1 MNFVMVFGSAIIVL
15 LILLADPI
23 VALLG
28 GPDFADS
35 AVPLRCVGVAV
46 MFSAMNIVLAN
57 YMISKGKERSWAAV
71 NAIGL
76 VLAIIANFVLIP
88 RFGVVGSAISISL
101 CEALMFVMRSYVC
114 REFLS
119 GIRGLIDPI
128 RIFAQPAFQ
137 GLPHTSC
144 LHCAI
149 APHGTH
155 SYGSYAVASCSRS
168 STARPCWFA
177 VNNS

>member
-1 MNFVMVFGSAIIVL
+1 MDVDEALRTLQRIWRVKQGYVFLPYIPAAIARSANKERRAGELIAKNMNFVMVFGSAIIVL

-71 NAIGL
+71 NATG
-76 VLAIIANFVLIP
+76 
-88 RFGVVGSAISISL
+88 
-101 CEALMFVMRSYVC
+101 
-114 REFLS
+114 FLS
-119 GIRGLIDPI
+119 LSNWATSRTRTTSSIWCPRTGGRVRSVP
-128 RIFAQPAFQ
+128 
-137 GLPHTSC
+137 LP
-144 LHCAI
+144 
-149 APHGTH
+149 
-155 SYGSYAVASCSRS
+155 
-168 STARPCWFA
+168 RPWMPFLEN
-177 VNNS
+177 V

>member
-1 MNFVMVFGSAIIVL
+1 
-15 LILLADPI
+15 
-23 VALLG
+23 
-28 GPDFADS
+28 
-35 AVPLRCVGVAV
+35 
-46 MFSAMNIVLAN
+46 MNIVLAN

-119 GIRGLIDPI
+119 GIRLLRME
-128 RIFAQPAFQ
+128 RIPMARMRWHPVLDHLRHGPA
-137 GLPHTSC
+137 GLP
-144 LHCAI
+144 
-149 APHGTH
+149 
-155 SYGSYAVASCSRS
+155 
-168 STARPCWFA
+168 
-177 VNNS
+177 